1 MNGQTFPLF
10 DSIQRPARTI
20 SVFNPR
26 GGVGKTTLAVN
37 LAAALAQKIGGEVGL
52 VDLALNTQHCSLML
66 DLKPHSYL
74 ANLVDWPEPD
84 LQSNEVE
91 ELMTS
96 HPSGVVLLP
105 AAESPKESELL
116 TPTMLD
122 MVWSHLKE
130 KFPFLI
136 VDAGSHFNELSLA
149 ALEDSELILLVFSP
163 DLASLKSTTDAIQIF
178 NEIGIPT
185 NKLWAVANWTFPA
198 NPILLKR
205 ILPALKIEY
214 AAEIPYDAPGFV
226 KALNTGHP
234 LVIEAPSAPASEVF
248 RALAQS
254 VSEIPVAR

>member
-1 MNGQTFPLF
+1 MSGQTFPLF
-10 DSIQRPARTI
+10 DSLQRPARTI
-20 SVFNPR
+20 CVFNPR

-66 DLKPHSYL
+66 DLKPKSYL
-74 ANLVDWPEPD
+74 SSLFDWPEVD
-84 LQSNEVE
+84 LQVNEAE
-91 ELMTS
+91 ELLTS
-96 HPSGVVLLP
+96 HPSGVVLLS
-105 AAESPKESELL
+105 AAESPKEAEMI
-116 TPTMLD
+116 TPAMLE
-122 MVWSHLKE
+122 MAWPHLKQ

-149 ALEDSELILLVFSP
+149 AMEEADLILLVFSP
-163 DLASLKSTTDAIQIF
+163 DLASLKSTTDAVQIF
-178 NEIGIPT
+178 TEIGIPSS
-185 NKLWAVANWTFPA
+185 KLWAVANWTFPA

-234 LVIEAPSAPASEVF
+234 LVIETPAAPAAEVF

-254 VSEIPVAR
+254 VSEIPVTR